1 MRKVD
6 TMTTDSQ
13 VDSEDEDEALL
24 LPPMS
29 DPLGVLTSTYPVVMQ
44 GELVW
49 IDTEQV
55 AELARRWTQEQA
67 AFTPTIPAWPEAYE
81 RYHFFDGTERSAN
94 WILAL
99 DAMNFCFWSESNQPR
114 WRITYK
120 GETLNGYLAEAA
132 ALTRAVEDGIP
143 LWDAAYLAQLSSET
157 LASIFRGE
165 QTIPLFEQRL
175 HNAREVGRVLL
186 EQFDGQFT
194 NVIAAAESNAV
205 KLTLLISQH
214 FSSFHDVAF
223 YRGQQVCFYK
233 RAQLCVSD
241 IHSAFKGQSWGK
253 ISDMDQLTAFADYKL
268 PQLLRH
274 YGVLDYAPE
283 LARHIDNQK
292 LLAAG
297 SEEEIEI
304 RAATIWACE
313 LLRRQLLTLD
323 YPLTASEIDMRLW
336 LLAQNSA
343 NMRPYHRIRTQFY

>member
-1 MRKVD
+1 MINE
-6 TMTTDSQ
+6 SQ
-13 VDSEDEDEALL
+13 MDPGDDEEALH
-24 LPPMS
+24 PTS
-29 DPLGVLTSTYPVVMQ
+29 DPLGVLSSANSVITQ

-49 IDTEQV
+49 INSQRVVEV
-55 AELARRWTQEQA
+55 ARRWSQERTTHA
-67 AFTPTIPAWPEAYE
+67 PDAPAWPAAYE

-99 DAMNFCFWSESNQPR
+99 DAMNFCFWAEQDQPR

-132 ALTRAVEDGIP
+132 ALTRAIEDGLP
-143 LWDAAYLAQLSSET
+143 LWDAAFLAQLSSET

-175 HNAREVGRVLL
+175 QNAREVGRVLL

-194 NVIAAAESNAV
+194 NVITAAESNAV
-205 KLTLLISQH
+205 KLALLITLH
-214 FSSFHDVAF
+214 FSSFHDVAL
-223 YRGQQVCFYK
+223 YRGQPVRFYK

-241 IHSAFKGQSWGK
+241 IQSAFKGQSWGK
-253 ISDMDQLTAFADYKL
+253 ITDMDQLTAFADYKV
-268 PQLLRH
+268 PQALRH
-274 YGVLDYAPE
+274 FGILDYAPE
-283 LARHIDNQK
+283 LAQQVDSQSV
-292 LLAAG
+292 LAEG

-313 LLRRQLLTLD
+313 FLRRQLLTLD
-323 YPLTASEIDMRLW
+323 YPLTAAEIDQRLW

-343 NMRPYHRIRTQFY
+343 DMRPYHRTRTQFY